1 MKRILSLSLTVFALF
16 LLSCTNKAI
25 PTPKFIGWEPLDYIQ
40 GGGLDVTAYVYSF
53 PEKELHNPEKEL
65 HNLEDLVICIWMTP
79 HRGYFGSSA
88 DYANETY
95 KRFYSELKTKV
106 EQLVGDEYYLFFYA
120 GINGAVSIT
129 CDKRIDGRDPGE
141 NLADL
146 FQMIQIPLSQRL
158 RLTYGTFDNPIIIKD
173 EPIGFSEY
181 FYDGST
187 LPRGGWC
194 VKMNSV
200 SGEMPDECTFTIKI
214 PVETETW
221 ANYGWDIPLE
231 MQTPPKRVLRGHVKV
246 SKGQTLLPYTPSDH
260 VLCKD
265 YDEEYWK

>member
-40 GGGLDVTAYVYSF
+40 RGGLDVTAYVYSF
-53 PEKELHNPEKEL
+53 TENPGKEL
-65 HNLEDLVICIWMTP
+65 HNLEDLVICIGMTP

-146 FQMIQIPLSQRL
+146 FQMIQIPFSQRL

-194 VKMNSV
+194 VRMNSV

-231 MQTPPKRVLRGHVKV
+231 MQTPPNRVLTGHVKV

-265 YDEEYWK
+265 YDEGYWK